1 MTNAAHV
8 CAQTKHVHFF
18 ERAENESA
26 RFLRRACTENGKIRR
41 ERTGSETKRNG
52 CHACRSLRL
61 NRTLKNSSC
70 RYALRPWFSFRSHD
84 LSRCRLCGASARTAS
99 HDTPAARTRTSD
111 GRHHQGGPAAGIV
124 PVRELI
130 EANRR
135 MKIFHGRAHPRE
147 TAAPSAP
154 DESIPNAE
162 PIPGETH
169 LQLPS
174 QATPSIPPSAFSPV
188 PSLSMKHGWPSWAT
202 MISAA
207 RCPPRRCA

>member
-1 MTNAAHV
+1 MRSALG
-8 CAQTKHVHFF
+8 FF
-18 ERAENESA
+18 
-26 RFLRRACTENGKIRR
+26 
-41 ERTGSETKRNG
+41 
-52 CHACRSLRL
+52 
-61 NRTLKNSSC
+61 
-70 RYALRPWFSFRSHD
+70 FRSQSQPVSPVRSFPPE
-84 LSRCRLCGASARTAS
+84 LPP

-135 MKIFHGRAHPRE
+135 DEDIPHGRGHPRE

-169 LQLPS
+169 LQPPIPGHLPFR
-174 QATPSIPPSAFSPV
+174 PPPFLPF

-207 RCPPRRCA
+207 RCPPRRCAHEYGHVPGPDAGAENH